1 MKCYR
6 WFSVLTIAALC
17 IGPLACG
24 RGKVVTIQGSGAT
37 FPAPIYKRWFLEFY
51 KKNPNVRV
59 NYTPIGSG
67 AGIRQFSEPNLVVFG
82 ASDAGMNKKEIA
94 ALPEDFGGVRLLPMT
109 AGSIV
114 LSYNLPGI
122 DVPVRLSRKA
132 YLSIFL
138 AEITTWDDPI
148 IQESNEGVKLPSL
161 AITVVTRA
169 DSSGT
174 TDVFTNHLYAVGQD
188 PRVGVVWDKD
198 LVGKSPTWRKSI
210 AAQGN
215 DGVAALIQLTPGAI
229 GYLEFG
235 YARLANLPTAELQN
249 QYGAYVTAS
258 AETGLA
264 ALEEGTAVKANIPK
278 DLQIKTPDPEGKHAY
293 PIVTYTWILCR
304 GRYPKR
310 LAREAEDLKEVLKF
324 CLTREGQEIAKE
336 LDYIPLPGDVVE
348 LVLQAIDTIQIDQ

>member
-1 MKCYR
+1 MMCR
-6 WFSVLTIAALC
+6 HWVSVLTIAALC
-17 IGPLACG
+17 AGPLACG
-24 RGKVVTIQGSGAT
+24 GGKVVTIQGSGAT

-51 KKNPNVRV
+51 KRNPNVRV

-82 ASDAGMNKKEIA
+82 ASDAGMSKKEIA

-114 LSYNLPGI
+114 LSYNLPGVN
-122 DVPVRLSRKA
+122 VPIRLSRKA

-138 AEITTWDDPI
+138 AEITDWDDPI
-148 IQESNEGVKLPSL
+148 LQECNPGVKLPAL
-161 AITVVTRA
+161 PITVVTRA

-188 PRVGVVWDKD
+188 PRVGVVWDKE
-198 LVGKSPTWRKSI
+198 LVGKSPTWKKSI

-235 YARLANLPTAELQN
+235 YAHLANLPTAELQN
-249 QYGAYVTAS
+249 HYGAYVTAT
-258 AETGLA
+258 AESGLE
-264 ALEEGTAVKANIPK
+264 ALKEGTADPGSIPR
-278 DLQIKTPDPEGKHAY
+278 DLQIKIPDPKGRRAY
-293 PIVTYTWILCR
+293 PIVTWTWILCR
-304 GRYPKR
+304 GRYPKH
-310 LAREAEDLKEVLKF
+310 LAREAKEFKEVLRF
-324 CLTREGQEIAKE
+324 CLSREGQDVARE
-336 LDYIPLPGDVVE
+336 LDYIPLPQDVAD
-348 LVLQAIDTIQIDQ
+348 LVWKSIDTIQIEQ